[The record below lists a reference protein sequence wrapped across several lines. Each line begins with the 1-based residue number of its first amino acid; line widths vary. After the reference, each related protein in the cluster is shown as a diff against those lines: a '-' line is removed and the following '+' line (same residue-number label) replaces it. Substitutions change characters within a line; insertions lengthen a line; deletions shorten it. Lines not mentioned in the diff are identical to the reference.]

1 MSVSTLP
8 SAGGLDVQ
16 ELSQKLSSI
25 SSLEAEGE
33 KGKEGLLREESE
45 TSSTAAIFGSEGGMY
60 VRREGGWSE
69 ALEWESGKSG
79 GREVL
84 EGGAE
89 AMEVL
94 EGEEWGRERGRANGK
109 GRCTET

>member
-25 SSLEAEGE
+25 STLEAEGE

-45 TSSTAAIFGSEGGMY
+45 TSSTAAIFGSEGGMF
-60 VRREGGWSE
+60 VRGEGGWSE
-69 ALEWESGKSG
+69 AIGWKSGKSG

-89 AMEVL
+89 VVEVL
-94 EGEEWGRERGRANGK
+94 EGSRYASACY
-109 GRCTET
+109 CTRVYVVVL